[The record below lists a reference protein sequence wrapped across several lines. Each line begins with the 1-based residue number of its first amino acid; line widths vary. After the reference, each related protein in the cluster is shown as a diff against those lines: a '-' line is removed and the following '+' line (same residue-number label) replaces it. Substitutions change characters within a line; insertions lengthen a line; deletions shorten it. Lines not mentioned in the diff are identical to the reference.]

1 VIAMKLRLLSA
12 VSVLAALFGGCSF
25 EADLPDVQITQRGL
39 IVPGV
44 PQTTPASSS
53 STPSSVTLSSAD
65 VAWAKG
71 MKTDVLVHRVRIA
84 ASGSLS
90 TLDFIDLARVT
101 AAASSSSESA
111 IPIMNYER
119 NEEAPSSSVIDVSI
133 PAPVDITTVWSADK
147 TVIELQLAGQ
157 LPEQDWTVDVTL
169 NLSGKITY
177 KS

>member
-1 VIAMKLRLLSA
+1 MKILLLSA
-12 VSVLAALFGGCSF
+12 VSVLAALFGACSF
-25 EADLPDVQITQRGL
+25 EADLPDVQITQRDVK
-39 IVPGV
+39 VPGV
-44 PQTTPASSS
+44 PQTTLGSPS
-53 STPSSVTLSSAD
+53 STPSSFPLSSSD
-65 VAWAKG
+65 VTWAKG

-84 ASGSLS
+84 ASDSLT
-90 TLDFIDLARVT
+90 TLDFIDWTRVT

-119 NEEAPSSSVIDVSI
+119 GEEAPSSPVIDVSI
-133 PAPVDITTVWSADK
+133 PAPVNITTVWSADK
-147 TVIELQLAGQ
+147 TVIELQMAGQ